1 MKKSLV
7 LLLAGLV
14 LVGTSACSTA
24 PKQEEAPSAVASE
37 IEEASADLEEADV
50 TTADL
55 PEETTA
61 SATTEAAPAPAK
73 SDLSLGAGSSGR
85 GH

>member
-1 MKKSLV
+1 MKKSIV

-24 PKQEEAPSAVASE
+24 PKQEEAPSAVATEISE
-37 IEEASADLEEADV
+37 VSADLEDAD
-50 TTADL
+50 TTAGDL

-61 SATTEAAPAPAK
+61 SATTEAAPAK